1 MSGHTKGPWIV
12 VSNEESKFDYDK
24 LHITTEDRIYR
35 SLVPIAEVGVDY
47 NEPLESEQQANA
59 ILLAAAPDMLAALKS
74 AQAALS
80 DGGFQGLLVD
90 AALRAI
96 DVAIARAEGRQP

>member
-1 MSGHTKGPWIV
+1 MSGHTKEPWIV

-24 LHITTEDRIYR
+24 LHITTEDRVYR

-59 ILLAAAPDMLAALKS
+59 ILLAAAPDLLAALKEVMS
-74 AQAALS
+74 VS
-80 DGGFQGLLVD
+80 D
-90 AALRAI
+90 RAT
-96 DVAIARAEGRQP
+96 DEYDRARAAIARAEGRQP